1 VSILESLF
9 RVRHRAALDMVRS
22 LPGPTPIAVFGNALA
37 IAGNPLHTLFERWR
51 ERYGDTVV
59 FWIFGQPSLVTAKP
73 DLIAD
78 VLVDQE
84 ANWLKNLP
92 RDATKPV
99 GGQSV
104 FRSPGGAEWKEK
116 RAAHPFEMKWVD
128 DWYEGVMPALRQRTT
143 ERLEAAAP
151 AGPLDLYEEILKA
164 SFDCFSLGVFGTTL
178 PPRAFVEHESLL
190 REVGRRGALPI
201 AVSLDPIFWWRR
213 WQWFSRLEARM
224 AEGDK
229 GGTDMISALARNG
242 ADLKSRRARD
252 ELGNIFA
259 AGMKN
264 AAIAASA
271 TTFFLSKSPEALTQV
286 RAELD
291 AAGPGL
297 SRKTL
302 VELPYFDR
310 AVKEALRLVPP
321 VAGFAREVKP
331 DRVVS
336 FDGVALPPRTQLFL
350 VPWLIQRDAR
360 HWPDPLRFD
369 PDRFLAPPARGT
381 YFPFGLG
388 ARFCVGREWTLLV
401 TKSIVS
407 ALVTRWSAVLD
418 PGVDFETTLVAA
430 LTVPKNG
437 LKGRLA
443 PR

>member
-1 VSILESLF
+1 MSILESSF
-9 RVRHRAALDMVRS
+9 RLRHRAALDMLS
-22 LPGPTPIAVFGNALA
+22 SFPGPKPIALFGNALS
-37 IAGNPLHTLFERWR
+37 IAGHPLHTLFEDWR
-51 ERYGDTVV
+51 ERYGDTVA

-73 DLIAD
+73 ELVAD
-78 VLVDQE
+78 VLVDHE

-92 RDATKPV
+92 RAATKPV

-128 DWYEGVMPALRQRTT
+128 DWYDGVMPALRARTT
-143 ERLEAAAP
+143 DRLGARAP
-151 AGPLDLYEEILKA
+151 AGHLDLYEEILRA
-164 SFDCFSLGVFGTTL
+164 SFDCFSLGVFGETL
-178 PPRAFVEHESLL
+178 PPHAFVEHEALL
-190 REVGRRGALPI
+190 NEVGRRGALPV
-201 AVSLDPIFWWRR
+201 AVSLSPVFWWRR

-224 AEGDK
+224 AAGDR

-242 ADLKSRRARD
+242 ADLTSRRARD
-252 ELGNIFA
+252 ELGNIFT

-271 TTFFLSKSPEALTQV
+271 TTFYLTKMPSALERV

-297 SRKTL
+297 DRKTL
-302 VELPYFDR
+302 VSLPYFDR
-310 AVKEALRLVPP
+310 CVREALRLVPP

-331 DRVVS
+331 DRVVT
-336 FDGVALPPRTQLFL
+336 FDGASLPPRTQLFL
-350 VPWLIQRDAR
+350 VPWIIHRDAR

-369 PDRFLAPPARGT
+369 PDRFLAEPARGT

-407 ALVTRWSAVLD
+407 ALVTKWSPILD
-418 PGVDFETTLVAA
+418 DGVDFETTLVAA

-437 LKGRLA
+437 LPGRLA
-443 PR
+443 AR